1 MKMRMLIGILL
12 LAAVMLTGCNA
23 PTITK
28 TSTPTKIPGHI
39 APNATATTEPSTK
52 FDLTGSWTGT
62 LTQELQ
68 SGLCGGMLPQQ
79 GDVQIMQTGDSFT
92 MQFGAGFAC
101 DPVEACYFTGN
112 VDGETYTAM
121 NSGFADD
128 EGGVYASSLTIVPM
142 EPNSVEGFGVSTYT
156 HTDGSCEW
164 ATSLFLIR

>member
-1 MKMRMLIGILL
+1 MKMRMLIAMLL

-28 TSTPTKIPGHI
+28 TSTPTKIPGPI
-39 APNATATTEPSTK
+39 APNATTEPSTK

-79 GDVQIMQTGDSFT
+79 GDVQIMQIGDSFT

-128 EGGVYASSLTIVPM
+128 EGGVYTSGLTMVPM
-142 EPNSVEGFGVSTYT
+142 EPNSVEGFGFSTYT
-156 HTDGSCEW
+156 HPEGSCEW